1 MEGFRAPGM
10 LLAVPLALAVDA
22 APVQYPPAEPGVSFD
37 AVLRLPAAEP
47 SAVYPYGDA
56 APQFAELWLPRGD
69 ADVPV
74 VAFVHGGCWLNQYGI
89 DHARPLATA
98 LAQDG
103 FAVWNIEYRRLGD
116 PGGGWPGSL
125 EDIRAALTLLARL
138 DLPRLDLSRLALAG
152 HSAGGHLAL
161 LAASDLPGDLAAG
174 AVLGLAP
181 ITDIAAYASGEGS
194 CNRAA
199 KQFLGP
205 EPGAELLAA
214 ANPAARPAP
223 PGTVL
228 LMGRED
234 AIVPYAIPALV
245 PHTLVGVEAG
255 HFDWIH
261 PGTPAWQRFRR
272 ELGEVLQ

>member
-1 MEGFRAPGM
+1 M
-10 LLAVPLALAVDA
+10 LLALPLALAVEA
-22 APVQYPPAEPGVSFD
+22 NPVQYTPAEPGVSFD
-37 AVLRLPAAEP
+37 AVLRLPAGEP

-56 APQFAELWLPRGD
+56 EPQFAELWLPDG
-69 ADVPV
+69 AGNAPV
-74 VAFVHGGCWLNQYGI
+74 LAFVHGGCWLNQYGI
-89 DHARPLATA
+89 DHSRPLATA
-98 LAQDG
+98 LARDG

-116 PGGGWPGSL
+116 EGGGWPGSL
-125 EDIRAALTLLARL
+125 QDIQSAMALLEGLQH
-138 DLPRLDLSRLALAG
+138 PRLDLSRLALAG

-161 LAASDLPGDLAAG
+161 LAARGLPGDLSAG

-181 ITDIAAYASGEGS
+181 ITDIEAYARGAGS

-199 KQFLGP
+199 AQFLGP
-205 EPGAELLAA
+205 APTAELLSA
-214 ANPAARPAP
+214 ANPAARPSP
-223 PGTVL
+223 PGTL
-228 LMGRED
+228 LFMGRED
-234 AIVPYAIPALV
+234 PIVPYEIPRLA

>member
-1 MEGFRAPGM
+1 M
-10 LLAVPLALAVDA
+10 LLALPLAIAVGA
-22 APVQYPPAEPGVSFD
+22 SPVQYPPAEPGVSFE
-37 AVLRLPAAEP
+37 AVLNLPAGQP
-47 SAVYPYGDA
+47 SAQYRYGDA
-56 APQFAELWLPRGD
+56 DPQFAELWLPQGED
-69 ADVPV
+69 DVPV
-74 VAFVHGGCWLNQYGI
+74 LAFVHGGCWLNQYGI
-89 DHARPLATA
+89 DHTRALATA

-116 PGGGWPGSL
+116 AGGGWPGSL
-125 EDIRAALTLLARL
+125 QDIHAALALLERL

-152 HSAGGHLAL
+152 HSAGGHLVL
-161 LAASDLPGDLAAG
+161 LAAQALPGELAAG

-181 ITDIAAYASGEGS
+181 ITDIEAYASGEGS

-199 KQFLGP
+199 AQFLGP
-205 EPGAELLAA
+205 EPGADLLAA

-223 PGTVL
+223 PGTML
-228 LMGRED
+228 FMGRED
-234 AIVPYAIPALV
+234 RIVPYAIPALS